1 MRHATEAVADCEYDG
16 EPIELLRETG
26 QEPMHRSRICV
37 LGQEQLQS
45 RTEVM
50 VGGDLIVVPQHLGSV
65 AQETSCM
72 RLITHKRSNHMLVE
86 AVRQGQA

>member
-1 MRHATEAVADCEYDG
+1 
-16 EPIELLRETG
+16 
-26 QEPMHRSRICV
+26 
-37 LGQEQLQS
+37 
-45 RTEVM
+45 M
-50 VGGDLIVVPQHLGSV
+50 VGGDVIVVPQHLGSV